1 MESVRT
7 ASWLCALLALAP
19 VSGAAADELQIG
31 IIDFYGLR
39 KLSPQKARQA
49 LTFKEGDVVEYG
61 APAPALRESEQKL
74 EALRGVAHA
83 KAITVCCDN
92 GKAIVYVGIE
102 EKGAQVIPF
111 RDAPQ
116 GSEQLPEDIV
126 QAGEEFSRALS
137 AAVAAGNAG
146 EDDSEGHALARD
158 PAMRAPQ
165 EAFIM
170 YAQHETELLRQVLR
184 NSSRALHRAL
194 AAQVIGYVPDK
205 QSVVDDLVYGMTDPD
220 GLVRNNSMRTLLVFA
235 RATPMPTRQPIR
247 IPYGPF
253 VEFLDSPEWTDRNKA
268 SAALMELTSSADEG
282 LLASL
287 RREAVVPLT
296 EMARWKSDPHSF
308 PSFVI
313 LARIAGYSD
322 EDVRRAWKQGERE
335 QVIRAAERAKPLR
348 KPVKEKN

>member
-1 MESVRT
+1 MEGVRS
-7 ASWLCALLALAP
+7 APWLCALLALAP
-19 VSGAAADELQIG
+19 VVGVAANELQIG

-39 KLSPQKARQA
+39 KLSAQKARQA
-49 LTFKEGDVVEYG
+49 LTFREGDTIESG
-61 APAPALRESEQKL
+61 APSPALRESAQKL

-92 GKAIVYVGIE
+92 GKAIIYVGIE
-102 EKGAQVIPF
+102 EKGARIIPF

-116 GSEQLPEDIV
+116 GSERLPEDIV
-126 QAGEEFSRALS
+126 QAGDEFSRALS
-137 AAVAAGNAG
+137 AAVEAGNAG

-170 YAQHETELLRQVLR
+170 YAQYEAELLRQVLR
-184 NSSRALHRAL
+184 NSSHTLHRAL

-220 GLVRNNSMRTLLVFA
+220 GTVRNNSMRTLLVFA
-235 RATPMPTRQPIR
+235 RATPTPTRQPIR

-253 VEFLDSPEWTDRNKA
+253 IEFLDSPEWTDRNKA
-268 SAALMELTSSADEG
+268 SAALLELTSSADAE

-287 RREAVVPLT
+287 RRDALVPLT
-296 EMARWKSDPHSF
+296 EMARWRSDEHAF

-322 EDVRRAWKQGERE
+322 DELRTAWRKGERE
-335 QVIRAAERAKPLR
+335 KVIRAAGRAKPPR
-348 KPVKEKN
+348 KPVKRRN

>member
-1 MESVRT
+1 MEGVWI
-7 ASWLCALLALAP
+7 APWLCALLALAP
-19 VSGAAADELQIG
+19 VGSVAADELQIG

-39 KLSPQKARQA
+39 KLSPQKARHA
-49 LTFKEGDVVEYG
+49 LTFKEGDTIELLE
-61 APAPALRESEQKL
+61 PSPALRESEQRL
-74 EALRGVAHA
+74 EALRAVAHA
-83 KAITVCCDN
+83 RAVTVCCDN
-92 GKAIVYVGIE
+92 GKAIIYVGIE
-102 EKGAQVIPF
+102 EKGAPAIQF

-137 AAVAAGNAG
+137 AAVEAGNAG

-170 YAQHETELLRQVLR
+170 YAQHESELLRQVLR

-205 QSVVDDLVYGMTDPD
+205 QSVVDDLVYGMSDPD
-220 GLVRNNSMRTLLVFA
+220 GIVRNNSMRTLLVFA
-235 RATPMPTRQPIR
+235 RATRMPTREPIDV
-247 IPYGPF
+247 PYAPF
-253 VEFLDSPEWTDRNKA
+253 VEFLASPEWSDRNKA
-268 SAALMELTSSADEG
+268 SGALMELTRSGNAE

-287 RREAVVPLT
+287 QNEALESLT
-296 EMARWKSDPHSF
+296 EMARWKSDQHAF

-313 LARIAGYSD
+313 LARIAGYPD
-322 EDVRRAWKQGERE
+322 EDVRQAWKKGERE
-335 QVIRAAERAKPLR
+335 KVIRAAERAKPGR
-348 KPVKEKN
+348 KN